1 MEAQMNPQVSP
12 GAQPSSVGGMPKWI
26 WIAGGAVALTTAG
39 LATALTQVNRSAQTA
54 AAVPVEAPATK
65 AAQAEPAR
73 PVPQPAPKAE
83 PREPAPVAI
92 CSTCGTVEAVQ
103 AVKVK
108 GEGSGVGAV
117 AGGVIGGVVGNQ
129 FGSGN
134 GRKAMTVLG
143 AVGGGFAGHEVEK
156 QIKAKTVY
164 SVKVR
169 MDDGTLRTVQQTQAP
184 AVGAKV
190 KVEGTQLRPA

>member
-1 MEAQMNPQVSP
+1 MDAQVNLSP
-12 GAQPSSVGGMPKWI
+12 TPVGANTMPKWI
-26 WIAGGAVALTTAG
+26 WIAGGAVALTIAG
-39 LATALTQVNRSAQTA
+39 LATALTQARNANQV
-54 AAVPVEAPATK
+54 AVPVAVETPAKT
-65 AAQAEPAR
+65 AQAEPAR
-73 PVPQPAPKAE
+73 PVPAPKVVE

-92 CSTCGTVEAVQ
+92 CSACGTVESVQ

-108 GEGSGVGAV
+108 GDGSGVGAV
-117 AGGVIGGVVGNQ
+117 AGGVLGGVVGNQ

-156 QIKAKTVY
+156 QVKAKTVY

-169 MDDGTLRTVQQTQAP
+169 MDDGTHRTVQQPQAP

-190 KVEGTQLRPA
+190 RVDGSQLRPA